1 MKKLAFKR
9 STLVMLA
16 SLLLCLGWTNVHA
29 QSSHCA
35 TMERLEIHQQ
45 QDPALAG
52 RMEEMELAIQRW
64 ISDHPNSGSRDE
76 DTIFIPIVFHVVY
89 NTPDENIAPEKVT
102 SQVRILNENFNG
114 ENANFG
120 SVPSV
125 WNAVKADCGIRF
137 CLAELDPDGN
147 PTTGITYTFTTRTS
161 FTAATDS
168 VKFDG
173 PGHAAWPTDRYLNIW
188 VCNLELPY
196 IAYAQLPATGPAE
209 TEGVVLSY
217 MATGDIGALYPNFA
231 LGKSAVHEVGHY
243 LGLRHIWG
251 DDNGACT
258 GTDFVAD
265 TPNQAEPTYNCPNF
279 PYTDACTLESPGI
292 MYMNYMDYSGDYCLA
307 MFTQGQSARMHAILN
322 LYRSNLAMSSCEL
335 VGRGKEQENGFTI
348 YPNPNKGPFKIT
360 LNTVGEVDIKLFDP
374 QGRLVL
380 NKKVQATGKDSMELN
395 LQIQGRG
402 IYLLQVTAE
411 EKVKTQR
418 IVVQ

>member
-1 MKKLAFKR
+1 
-9 STLVMLA
+9 
-16 SLLLCLGWTNVHA
+16 
-29 QSSHCA
+29 
-35 TMERLEIHQQ
+35 
-45 QDPALAG
+45 
-52 RMEEMELAIQRW
+52 
-64 ISDHPNSGSRDE
+64 
-76 DTIFIPIVFHVVY
+76 
-89 NTPDENIAPEKVT
+89 
-102 SQVRILNENFNG
+102 
-114 ENANFG
+114 
-120 SVPSV
+120 
-125 WNAVKADCGIRF
+125 
-137 CLAELDPDGN
+137 
-147 PTTGITYTFTTRTS
+147 
-161 FTAATDS
+161 
-168 VKFDG
+168 
-173 PGHAAWPTDRYLNIW
+173 
-188 VCNLELPY
+188 
-196 IAYAQLPATGPAE
+196 
-209 TEGVVLSY
+209 

-292 MYMNYMDYSGDYCLA
+292 MYMNYRDYSGDYCLA